1 MSGRD
6 HAIRRTRPDVVRV
19 DSSPAGRKLGA
30 AKGVWHLLS
39 VLCHCSLPAE
49 RVLRPGA
56 HVAVAD
62 TRSAPAA
69 AVAAVGFAPFVVK
82 HSKRPP
88 HEAKRCDDQG
98 CEVFTVCRET
108 LPGK

>member
-1 MSGRD
+1 VGEITPFVARGPTWFALTHRPRVGNLGLPRVSG
-6 HAIRRTRPDVVRV
+6 T
-19 DSSPAGRKLGA
+19 SFL
-30 AKGVWHLLS
+30 

-49 RVLRPGA
+49 RVLRPGP

-62 TRSAPAA
+62 TRSALAA
-69 AVAAVGFAPFVVK
+69 AVAAVGCAPFVVK

-88 HEAKRCDDQG
+88 HKAKRGDDQG